1 MVLDKI
7 KIITKKKYALF
18 TANCSTA
25 LYLVL
30 KSLNFKKKKIIIPCN
45 ICFDV
50 VLSIIFSGNIPV
62 LVDTDKKLGFNLF
75 DLKKNLKKKDVC
87 IIIFPY
93 LYGNSNNFKD
103 IFNLSKSNNII
114 LIEDIAGSFG
124 GKIKKKYFGS
134 FADFTVGSFGQ
145 GKIIDMGGGGFLA
158 LNSKKIYNNVLN
170 NYNLLDQFKSNYQK
184 LYFQINNLQKKILDK
199 KIKKKILSK
208 NNLNKYFNA
217 FIYKKKFTNNY
228 FIKLRYLISK
238 IDRINSKRNYKAD
251 FYDKV
256 IDFKNFKPI
265 NHVKGSVY
273 FRKNFLVNN
282 LDTIKIIK
290 YLNFKNIYARKYYP
304 PLNYIFPFFK
314 KNLTNYESLY
324 KKLINFWVGDEIN
337 TRHIIEIKK
346 ILKKY
351 LLC

>member
-1 MVLDKI
+1 M
-7 KIITKKKYALF
+7 
-18 TANCSTA
+18 
-25 LYLVL
+25 
-30 KSLNFKKKKIIIPCN
+30 
-45 ICFDV
+45 
-50 VLSIIFSGNIPV
+50 
-62 LVDTDKKLGFNLF
+62 
-75 DLKKNLKKKDVC
+75 
-87 IIIFPY
+87 
-93 LYGNSNNFKD
+93 YGNSNNFKD

-228 FIKLRYLISK
+228 FIKLRHLISK